1 MSLLN
6 IIISIRILKKEKFYG
21 DNLLLL
27 ALDLHSHSG
36 YSGGVGKISLE
47 KIRESMEKKG
57 IDVFGTGDCL
67 HPFWLNKLRTS
78 LIEVKNGVFAL
89 SPNDNRYF
97 VLQTEVVLT
106 APITKNR
113 RKSVHTVLL
122 FPSFETADKVINLF
136 RNYGVKNT
144 IGRPFITFNSIE
156 GVSDFLFTLKA
167 IDNLITIFPAHIMT
181 PDGIFGSNNPITYLE
196 DFFGDYAPH
205 IRLLETGLSADPEML
220 EKIPQCRERNYIS
233 NSDCHSHAI
242 HRIGRE
248 FTLVEVEEISYPAI
262 VNALEGNGIVS
273 TYEFNP
279 REGKFYASGHRKGKY
294 EHPEHFYSEDIKNL
308 ICPHCNKPFTKG
320 VKHRIEELSASQ
332 KLNIPIKK
340 ERKFKRI
347 IPLIEVIA
355 YGLNIKTLSSKK
367 VINLYD
373 KIVNSVGSEISLWLK
388 PAETIEKKLS
398 QFLDERVLK
407 TILAVHKGEFTFDPP
422 GFDGEYGKLKIYY
435 N

>member
-1 MSLLN
+1 M
-6 IIISIRILKKEKFYG
+6 
-21 DNLLLL
+21 LL

-36 YSGGVGKISLE
+36 YSGGVGKISLN
-47 KIRESMEKKG
+47 KIRESMKKKG
-57 IDVFGTGDCL
+57 IDIFGTGDCL
-67 HPFWLNKLRTS
+67 HPFWLNKLRES
-78 LIEVKNGVFAL
+78 LIEVKEGIFAL
-89 SPNDNRYF
+89 SLKDDRYF
-97 VLQTEVVLT
+97 MLQTEVVLT

-122 FPSFETADKVINLF
+122 FPSFETAEKVINLF

-144 IGRPFITFNSIE
+144 IGRPFITFNSIDE
-156 GVSDFLFTLKA
+156 VSDFLFTLKA
-167 IDNLITIFPAHIMT
+167 IDELITIFPAHIMT

-196 DFFGDYAPH
+196 DFFGEFAPN
-205 IRLLETGLSADPEML
+205 IKLLETGLSADPEML

-248 FTLVEVEEISYPAI
+248 FTLVEVEELTYPAV

-294 EHPEHFYSEDIKNL
+294 NHPEHFYSEDINNT

-320 VKHRIEELSASQ
+320 VKHRIEELSKNQ
-332 KLNIPIKK
+332 KLNIPFKK

-355 YGLNIKTLSSKK
+355 YGLNIKTLTSKR
-367 VINLYD
+367 VIGIYD
-373 KIVNSVGSEISLWLK
+373 KIVAVIGSEVELWLK
-388 PAETIEKKLS
+388 PIEIIEKELANI
-398 QFLDERVLK
+398 LEENLLK
-407 TILAVHKGEFTFDPP
+407 AILAVHKGDFTFDPP
-422 GFDGEYGKLKIYY
+422 GFDGEYGKLKIFL

>member
-1 MSLLN
+1 M
-6 IIISIRILKKEKFYG
+6 
-21 DNLLLL
+21 LL

-36 YSGGVGKISLE
+36 YSGGVGKISLK
-47 KIRESMEKKG
+47 KIKESMDKKG

-67 HPFWLNKLRTS
+67 HPFWLNKLMS
-78 LIEVKNGVFAL
+78 NLIEVKEGIFAL
-89 SPNDNRYF
+89 SPKDNKYF
-97 VLQTEVVLT
+97 ILQTEIVLT

-122 FPSFETADKVINLF
+122 FPSFSTAEKVINLF

-144 IGRPFITFNSIE
+144 IGRPFVTFQSTE
-156 GVSDFLFTLKA
+156 EVSDFLFTLKA
-167 IDNLITIFPAHIMT
+167 IDPLITIFPAHIMT

-196 DFFGDYAPH
+196 DFFGEYTEN
-205 IRLLETGLSADPEML
+205 IKLLETGLSADPEML

-248 FTLVEVEEISYPAI
+248 FTLVEVDEISYPAI
-262 VNALEGNGIVS
+262 VKALEGNGIVS

-294 EHPEHFYSEDIKNL
+294 NHPQHFYTEDSENL
-308 ICPHCNKPFTKG
+308 ICPHCKKPYTKG
-320 VKHRIEELSASQ
+320 VKHRIEELSKAQ

-347 IPLIEVIA
+347 IPLVEVIA
-355 YGLNIKTLSSKK
+355 HGLNVKTLTSKR
-367 VINLYD
+367 VISIYE
-373 KIVNSVGSEISLWLK
+373 KIVEIAGSEVALWLK
-388 PAETIEKKLS
+388 SIDFIEKELS
-398 QFLDERVLK
+398 PFLDDKLLK
-407 TILAVHKGEFTFDPP
+407 TIISVHKGEFTFDPP
-422 GFDGEYGKLKIYY
+422 GFDGEYGKLKIFV
-435 N
+435 

>member
-1 MSLLN
+1 M
-6 IIISIRILKKEKFYG
+6 
-21 DNLLLL
+21 LL

-36 YSGGVGKISLE
+36 YSGGVGKISLN
-47 KIRESMEKKG
+47 KIRESMKKKG
-57 IDVFGTGDCL
+57 IDIFGTGDCL
-67 HPFWLNKLRTS
+67 HPFWLNKLRES
-78 LIEVKNGVFAL
+78 LIEVKEGIFAL
-89 SPNDNRYF
+89 SLKDDRYF
-97 VLQTEVVLT
+97 MLQTEVVLT

-122 FPSFETADKVINLF
+122 FPSFETAEKVINLF

-144 IGRPFITFNSIE
+144 IGRPFITFNSIDE
-156 GVSDFLFTLKA
+156 VSDFLFTLKA
-167 IDNLITIFPAHIMT
+167 IDELITIFPAHIMT

-196 DFFGDYAPH
+196 DFFGEFAPN
-205 IRLLETGLSADPEML
+205 IKLLETGLSADPEML

-248 FTLVEVEEISYPAI
+248 FTLVEVEELTYPAV

-294 EHPEHFYSEDIKNL
+294 NHPEHFYSEDINNT

-320 VKHRIEELSASQ
+320 VKHRIEELSKNQ
-332 KLNIPIKK
+332 NLNIPFKK

-355 YGLNIKTLSSKK
+355 YGLNIKTLTSKR
-367 VINLYD
+367 VIGIYD
-373 KIVNSVGSEISLWLK
+373 KIVAVIGSEVELWLK
-388 PAETIEKKLS
+388 PIEIIEKELANI
-398 QFLDERVLK
+398 LEENLLK
-407 TILAVHKGEFTFDPP
+407 AILAVHKGDFTFDPP
-422 GFDGEYGKLKIYY
+422 GFDGEYGKLKIFL

>member
-1 MSLLN
+1 M
-6 IIISIRILKKEKFYG
+6 
-21 DNLLLL
+21 LL

-36 YSGGVGKISLE
+36 YSGGVGKISLN
-47 KIRESMEKKG
+47 KIRESMKKKG
-57 IDVFGTGDCL
+57 IDIFGTGDCL
-67 HPFWLNKLRTS
+67 HPFWLNKLRES
-78 LIEVKNGVFAL
+78 LIEVKEGIFAL
-89 SPNDNRYF
+89 SLKDDRYF
-97 VLQTEVVLT
+97 MLQTEVVLT

-122 FPSFETADKVINLF
+122 FPSFETAEKVINLF

-144 IGRPFITFNSIE
+144 IGRPFITFNSIDE
-156 GVSDFLFTLKA
+156 VSDFLFTLKA
-167 IDNLITIFPAHIMT
+167 IDELITIFPAHIMT

-196 DFFGDYAPH
+196 DFFGEFAPN
-205 IRLLETGLSADPEML
+205 IKLLETGLSADPEML

-248 FTLVEVEEISYPAI
+248 FTLVEVEELTYPAV

-294 EHPEHFYSEDIKNL
+294 NHPEHFYSEDINNT

-320 VKHRIEELSASQ
+320 VKHRIEELSKNQ
-332 KLNIPIKK
+332 NLNIPFKK

-355 YGLNIKTLSSKK
+355 YGLNIKTLTSKR
-367 VINLYD
+367 VIGIYD
-373 KIVNSVGSEISLWLK
+373 KIVAIIGSEVELWLK
-388 PAETIEKKLS
+388 PIEIIEKELANI
-398 QFLDERVLK
+398 LEENLLK
-407 TILAVHKGEFTFDPP
+407 AILAVHKGDFTFDPP
-422 GFDGEYGKLKIYY
+422 GFDGEYGKLKIFL

>member
-1 MSLLN
+1 M
-6 IIISIRILKKEKFYG
+6 
-21 DNLLLL
+21 LLL

-36 YSGGVGKISLE
+36 YSGGVGKISLN
-47 KIRESMEKKG
+47 KIRESMKKKG
-57 IDVFGTGDCL
+57 IDIFGTGDCL
-67 HPFWLNKLRTS
+67 HPFWLNKLRES
-78 LIEVKNGVFAL
+78 LIEVKEGIFAL
-89 SPNDNRYF
+89 SLKDDRYF
-97 VLQTEVVLT
+97 MLQTEVVLT

-122 FPSFETADKVINLF
+122 FPSFETAEKVINLF

-144 IGRPFITFNSIE
+144 IGRPFITFNSIDE
-156 GVSDFLFTLKA
+156 VSDFLFTLKA
-167 IDNLITIFPAHIMT
+167 IDELITIFPAHIMT

-196 DFFGDYAPH
+196 DFFGEFAPN
-205 IRLLETGLSADPEML
+205 IKLLETGLSADPEML

-248 FTLVEVEEISYPAI
+248 FTLVEVEELTYPAV

-294 EHPEHFYSEDIKNL
+294 NHPEHFYSEDINNT

-320 VKHRIEELSASQ
+320 VKHRIEELSKNQ
-332 KLNIPIKK
+332 KLNIPFKK

-355 YGLNIKTLSSKK
+355 YGLNIKTLTSKR
-367 VINLYD
+367 VIGIYD
-373 KIVNSVGSEISLWLK
+373 KIVAVIGSEVELWLK
-388 PAETIEKKLS
+388 PIEIIEKELANI
-398 QFLDERVLK
+398 LEENLLK
-407 TILAVHKGEFTFDPP
+407 AILAVHKGDFTFDPP
-422 GFDGEYGKLKIYY
+422 GFDGEYGKLKIFLS
-435 N
+435 

>member
-1 MSLLN
+1 M
-6 IIISIRILKKEKFYG
+6 
-21 DNLLLL
+21 LL

-36 YSGGVGKISLE
+36 YSGGVGKISLN
-47 KIRESMEKKG
+47 KIRESMKKKG
-57 IDVFGTGDCL
+57 IDIFGTGDCL
-67 HPFWLNKLRTS
+67 HPFWLNKLRES
-78 LIEVKNGVFAL
+78 LIEVKEGIFAL
-89 SPNDNRYF
+89 SLKDDRYF
-97 VLQTEVVLT
+97 MLQTEVVLT

-122 FPSFETADKVINLF
+122 FPSFETAEKVINLF

-144 IGRPFITFNSIE
+144 IGRPFITFNSIDE
-156 GVSDFLFTLKA
+156 VSDFLFTLKA
-167 IDNLITIFPAHIMT
+167 IDELITIFPAHIMT

-196 DFFGDYAPH
+196 DFFGEFAPN
-205 IRLLETGLSADPEML
+205 IKLLETGLSADPEML

-248 FTLVEVEEISYPAI
+248 FTLVEVEELTYPAV

-294 EHPEHFYSEDIKNL
+294 NHPEHFYSEDINNT

-320 VKHRIEELSASQ
+320 VKHRIEELSKNQ
-332 KLNIPIKK
+332 NLNIPFKK

-355 YGLNIKTLSSKK
+355 YGLNIKTLTSKR
-367 VINLYD
+367 VIGIYD
-373 KIVNSVGSEISLWLK
+373 KIVAVIGSEVELWLK
-388 PAETIEKKLS
+388 PIEIIEKELANI
-398 QFLDERVLK
+398 LEENLLK
-407 TILAVHKGEFTFDPP
+407 AILAVHKGDFTFDPP
-422 GFDGEYGKLKIYY
+422 GFDGEYGKLKIFLS
-435 N
+435 